1 MGNTMAELFFPTA
14 VLFIAAQLI
23 DPAVQAQSIM
33 QHIISPHSGQRHFAS
48 SFYEHN
54 TIETGYQHGED

>member
-33 QHIISPHSGQRHFAS
+33 TAYNIAAFRAAPLCF
-48 SFYEHN
+48 FFL
-54 TIETGYQHGED
+54 